1 MSGLKLAVRAL
12 AKSPFVTAV
21 AVLSLALGIGAN
33 AAIFSMF
40 DEMLLRAL
48 PVQEPDRLVN
58 LSAPGPKPGSQS
70 CNQAGDCDA
79 VFSYP
84 MFRDLEEARGAFSGL
99 AAHRL
104 FPVNLARTGETQSG
118 EGLLVSGSYF
128 PVLGVQPALGRL
140 LGPGD
145 DQTIDGH
152 FVTVLG
158 YDYWQNRLGGDPAV
172 LNQSITVNGQSLTVV
187 GVAPSGFDGTTLG
200 GDPDVYVP
208 LSMRGMLERLGDPG
222 FENRR
227 SYWAYVFGRLAPGVT
242 IERADSE
249 INTIYASIVNEVEAP
264 LQEGMSAET
273 LERFRQK
280 RLGLEPGYRGQSSIH
295 AEVRTPL
302 AILFAVTG
310 VVLLIACANIANL
323 LLARGAGR
331 SQEMAIRGSL
341 GAGRGQLMRQLL
353 TESVLLAVLGGLASL
368 VVARWTLSF
377 IASILPPEAS
387 SSLSLALDP
396 RALLFAAVLSI
407 GTGILFG
414 LYPAIANSRPDL
426 QSILK
431 AGSGQP
437 SGARGAARF
446 RRTLVTAQIALS
458 TALLVP
464 AGLFVRSLSN
474 VSRIDLGVA
483 DAGEVVTFQ
492 VAPTLNGYD
501 DARNMQ
507 ILRGIEEELAA
518 LPGVTGVSAGMV
530 PIMAGSSWGTDVSVE
545 GFESGPDIDSNA
557 RLNRVGPGYFS
568 TLGIALV
575 AGREFDASDADGAP
589 LVAVVNEAFTR
600 KFNLDGAQ
608 AVGKYMSTDGSG
620 QSELD
625 VQIVGVI
632 QDAKYSD
639 VKDETPPVFYT
650 PYRQAESMG
659 FMTFYARTAVEPGT
673 LLSQIPGVVA
683 RVDANLPVEELK
695 TLEAQ
700 VRDNVFLDRIISTL
714 SAAFAVLATTLAAVG
729 LYGVLAYTVAQ
740 RTREIGL
747 RMALG
752 AGRARVRKMVVA
764 QMTRMLLVGGVVGI
778 ALAVALGRAAQSLL
792 FGVGGFDPVVLVGVA
807 VLLSLIALGAAFIPA
822 QRASQVDP
830 MDALRYE

>member
-1 MSGLKLAVRAL
+1 MSGLKLAVRTL
-12 AKSPFVTAV
+12 LKSPFVTAV

-33 AAIFSMF
+33 AAIYSMF

-48 PVQEPDRLVN
+48 PVEEPEELVN

-84 MFRDLEEARGAFSGL
+84 MFRDLQEAGGPFTGL

-104 FPVNLARTGETQSG
+104 FPVNLAQSGQTQSG
-118 EGLLVSGSYF
+118 EGLMVSGSYF
-128 PVLGVQPALGRL
+128 PLLGVRPALGRL

-145 DQTIDGH
+145 DEVVGAH
-152 FVTVLG
+152 FVVVLSH
-158 YDYWQNRLGGDPAV
+158 DYWENRLGSDPSV
-172 LNQSITVNGQSLTVV
+172 LNQSLIVNGQAMTVV
-187 GVAPSGFDGTTLG
+187 GVAPRGFRGTTLG
-200 GDPDVYVP
+200 GDPDVFVP
-208 LSMRGMLERLGDPG
+208 ITMRGIMNPGFDG

-227 SYWAYVFGRLAPGVT
+227 SYWAYVFARLRSNVT
-242 IERADSE
+242 LERADSE
-249 INTIYASIVNEVEAP
+249 VNTAYASIVNEVEAP

-280 RLGLEPGYRGQSSIH
+280 RLVLEPGYRGQSSVH
-295 AEVRTPL
+295 AEVQTPL

-331 SQEMAIRGSL
+331 AQEMAIRGSL
-341 GAGRGQLMRQLL
+341 GARRSQLLKQLL
-353 TESVLLAVLGGLASL
+353 TESLLLAVLGGAASL
-368 VVARWTLSF
+368 WVAHWTLGF
-377 IASILPPEAS
+377 IASVLPTEAIS
-387 SSLSLALDP
+387 TLTLALD
-396 RALLFAAVLSI
+396 RSVVLFAGGLSI
-407 GTGILFG
+407 GTGIVFG

-437 SGARGAARF
+437 SGARQAARF
-446 RRTLVTAQIALS
+446 RSTLVTAQIALS

-464 AGLFVRSLSN
+464 AGLFIRSLSN
-474 VSRIDLGVA
+474 VSQIDLGVEA
-483 DAGEVVTFQ
+483 AGEVVTFQ
-492 VAPTLNGYD
+492 IAPELNGYESERS
-501 DARNMQ
+501 AALFRQ
-507 ILRGIEEELAA
+507 VEEELAA
-518 LPGVTGVSAGMV
+518 LPGVSGASAGLV

-545 GFESGPDIDSNA
+545 GFESGPDINSNS
-557 RLNRVGPGYFS
+557 RLNEVGPGYFS
-568 TLGIALV
+568 TLGIPLV
-575 AGREFDASDADGAP
+575 AGREFDASDEEGAP

-608 AVGKYMSTDGSG
+608 AVGKWMSTGGSG

-625 VQIVGVI
+625 IQIVGVV
-632 QDAKYSD
+632 QDAKYNE
-639 VKDETPPVFYT
+639 VKGEVPPVFFR
-650 PYRQAESMG
+650 PYRQTGQYG
-659 FMTFYARTAVEPGT
+659 FMTFYARTSVDPT
-673 LLSQIPGVVA
+673 TILSAIPSVVA
-683 RVDANLPVEELK
+683 RADANLPVEDLK
-695 TLEAQ
+695 TLEQQ

-714 SAAFAVLATTLAAVG
+714 SAAFALLATVLAAIG

-752 AGRARVRKMVVA
+752 AGRDRVRKMVLG
-764 QMTRMLLVGGVVGI
+764 QMTRMLVVGGALGVVL
-778 ALAVALGRAAQSLL
+778 ALAVGRAAQSLL
-792 FGVGGFDPVVLVGVA
+792 FGVEGYDPFVIAGVVA
-807 VLLSLIALGAAFIPA
+807 LLSAIALGAAFIPA
-822 QRASQVDP
+822 QRASRVDP